1 VGDSPS
7 SSPASSPLPTRRL
20 GLTDMHLSRVG
31 LGTWAMG
38 GLGPKMTWGDAD
50 DTASVATIL
59 RAVELGVNWVDTAA
73 FYGWGHSEEVLGAA
87 AAQLPEADRPFM
99 STKCGLRWGLAERT
113 LRIGTPA
120 SIRWELDESL
130 MRLGVERIDLYFVHW
145 PPEDATPIEEYWG
158 ELVDLRRRG
167 KIRAAGL
174 SNHNLEQ
181 LKAAEAVGHVDV
193 LQPPFSAIDRKAAQD
208 LLPWCLANNVAVV
221 NYAAM
226 QNGLLT
232 GTFSERRVKEL
243 ADNDWRKTHANFTGD
258 DLARNVALADA
269 MRPIADKHAT
279 TVGAVAVAWTL
290 AVPGVTAAIVGARQP
305 AQVGS
310 LVAAAGLELDYG
322 DLAAIATAIEA
333 TGAGQ
338 GPFLAPPPPGAAAP
352 YEAAGMSREKN

>member
-1 VGDSPS
+1 
-7 SSPASSPLPTRRL
+7 
-20 GLTDMHLSRVG
+20 MHFTRVG

-50 DTASVATIL
+50 DRASVATVL
-59 RAVELGVNWVDTAA
+59 RAVELGINWVDTAA

-87 AAQLPEADRPFM
+87 IAQLPEAERPYI

-113 LRIGTPA
+113 VRVGTPA

-130 MRLGVERIDLYFVHW
+130 MRLGVEQIDVYYVHW

-174 SNHNLEQ
+174 SNHTLAQVE
-181 LKAAEAVGHVDV
+181 AAEAVGHVDT
-193 LQPPFSAIDRKAAQD
+193 LQPPFSAIDRDAAQD
-208 LLPWCLANNVAVV
+208 LIPWCLEHEVAVV
-221 NYAAM
+221 NYAPM

-232 GTFSERRVKEL
+232 GTFSEQRVQRL

-258 DLARNVALADA
+258 NLARNVALAEA

-279 TVGAVAVAWTL
+279 SVGSVAVAWTL
-290 AVPGVTAAIVGARQP
+290 AVPGVTAAIFGARQP
-305 AQVGS
+305 AQVDS
-310 LVAAAGLELDYG
+310 LVAAAGLELDYE
-322 DLAAIATAIEA
+322 DLAAIASAIET
-333 TGAGQ
+333 TGAGH
-338 GPFLAPPPPGAAAP
+338 GPIFRPVPPQ
-352 YEAAGMSREKN
+352 AGTAGGGGGVPVVRR